1 MQNDSFGFKNIYDVH
16 EFFETAVLSGELPIH
31 QTSEIVQL
39 VFNLGFV
46 AGQNSMSSQ
55 IEQAQHERDIYYR
68 VAARGGFGTPRIKN
82 QGKSFAQLEALR
94 MGVTK

>member
-1 MQNDSFGFKNIYDVH
+1 MTDNLEFETLYDVH
-16 EFFETAVLSGELPIH
+16 NFFETSVLNGELPIH

-55 IEQAQHERDIYYR
+55 IEQAKHERDIYYR

-94 MGVTK
+94 QGVTK